1 METLQGALTFAF
13 VLISTILGII
23 IVIKYFTFRKRE
35 LLLVGITW
43 ILIVSPYWPDA
54 INFILILVYGTLLD
68 IKIYFFLA
76 NALIPIIH
84 ITWMIAFTDL
94 LYKQKQKTILLIFTA
109 EAILFEIFF
118 IYFLI
123 IDPSLIGTQIAPF
136 YVEWTDFIV
145 FYLLFSIL
153 IFLITGILFAQR
165 SLKSDKKEL
174 RLKGKFLMIAFITFA
189 TGTFIDAIGSLTEIT
204 LVLARTFVISGAF
217 MFYIGFTLPTF
228 IKELFLKE
236 D

>member
-1 METLQGALTFAF
+1 
-13 VLISTILGII
+13 LISTILGLI
-23 IVIKYFTFRKRE
+23 IVTKYFKFKQRE

-54 INFILILVYGTLLD
+54 INFIMILTYGTILD
-68 IKIYFFLA
+68 ITIYFFLA

-94 LYKQKQKTILLIFTA
+94 LYKKNQKKILLVFTA
-109 EAILFEIFF
+109 EAILFELFF

-123 IDPSLIGTQIAPF
+123 IDPSLIGTQIRPF
-136 YVEWTDFIV
+136 YVEWTDFVV

-153 IFLITGILFAQR
+153 LLVITGILFALR
-165 SLKSDKKEL
+165 SLKSDNKEI
-174 RLKGKFLMIAFITFA
+174 RLKGKFLLIAFITFA

-204 LVLARTFVISGAF
+204 LVLARTFVIIGAF
-217 MFYIGFTLPTF
+217 MFYIGFTLPKF
-228 IKELFLKE
+228 IKELFVKE